1 MVKKPAVLLL
11 PKTESVTEVDI
22 AFDLKADA
30 AWNKIS
36 PEKKHEL
43 RVAHALL
50 PQDVP
55 DLSTPEKITESLTAR
70 GLAGWRDMA
79 AALPTRIET
88 TLRDAAVEVE
98 PKTQTVAMPRRV
110 IRSEPDLDAWL
121 DEIREKIAPLLA
133 GGPVWPAA

>member
-1 MVKKPAVLLL
+1 M
-11 PKTESVTEVDI
+11 
-22 AFDLKADA
+22 
-30 AWNKIS
+30 
-36 PEKKHEL
+36 
-43 RVAHALL
+43 RVEHALL

-55 DLSTPEKITESLTAR
+55 DLSTPEKIAESLTSR

-88 TLRDAAVEVE
+88 ALRDAAVEVE

-121 DEIREKIAPLLA
+121 DEIRKKIAPLLA